1 MAMSIGSRYRV
12 WCFKRKVRAF
22 VKFFAVLDRAIS
34 DNNPRW
40 KRQQFWHD
48 FWASDE
54 FRKAMRKK
62 LPSILLKDL
71 K

>member
-1 MAMSIGSRYRV
+1 MGLKLAFRR
-12 WCFKRKVRAF
+12 WRFKRKVREF
-22 VKFFAVLDRAIS
+22 VKFFAVLDQAIS

-48 FWASDE
+48 FWTSEE
-54 FRKAMRKK
+54 FRRAMRKK

>member
-1 MAMSIGSRYRV
+1 MRRAFRR
-12 WCFKRKVRAF
+12 WRFKRKVRGF

-40 KRQQFWHD
+40 KRQQFWYD
-48 FWASDE
+48 FQKSEE

-62 LPSILLKDL
+62 IPSILLKDL

>member
-1 MAMSIGSRYRV
+1 VGIKRAFRR
-12 WCFKRKVRAF
+12 WRFKRRVRGF
-22 VKFFAVLDRAIS
+22 VEFFVILDRAIS
-34 DNNPRW
+34 GNNPRW
-40 KRQQFWHD
+40 KRRQFWHD
-48 FWASDE
+48 FWTSEE